1 MFFLAEARR
10 RQTNRPLYA
19 PLRNKVYRS
28 SLSFLEKR
36 RTMRK
41 AKGDF
46 FSVSCFFP
54 FGVNTL
60 RLFGKKVKEESVKF
74 ISDALLLGVGGSQR
88 AKPSIT

>member
-1 MFFLAEARR
+1 MG
-10 RQTNRPLYA
+10 
-19 PLRNKVYRS
+19 
-28 SLSFLEKR
+28 
-36 RTMRK
+36 K